1 MKLLKDFSGGIA
13 YGEINEKDCLAIYLF
28 DFFSG
33 GVFIYKN
40 TRSDSLHIYYIVS
53 SCDCLE
59 TRCSK
64 YHAAPGDT
72 LQLKVFFQSDSIGVF
87 VRELYIYG
95 NFPSLPLSLTVEG
108 DCI

>member
-13 YGEINEKDCLAIYLF
+13 YGEINEKDCLSICLF

-72 LQLKVFFQSDSIGVF
+72 LQLKVSFRSDSLSV
-87 VRELYIYG
+87 
-95 NFPSLPLSLTVEG
+95 NFIFMATFPLCHLV
-108 DCI
+108 

>member
-1 MKLLKDFSGGIA
+1 MKDFSGGIA
-13 YGEINEKDCLAIYLF
+13 YGEIKEKDCLSICLF

-72 LQLKVFFQSDSIGVF
+72 LQLKVSFQSDSIEVF
-87 VRELYIYG
+87 VREIHHLDLS
-95 NFPSLPLSLTVEG
+95 PSLPLSLTVEG

>member
-13 YGEINEKDCLAIYLF
+13 YGEINEKDCLAICLF

-53 SCDCLE
+53 SWDCPE

-72 LQLKVFFQSDSIGVF
+72 LQLKVSFQSDSIGVF

>member
-13 YGEINEKDCLAIYLF
+13 YGEINEKDCLSICLF

-59 TRCSK
+59 TRSSK

-72 LQLKVFFQSDSIGVF
+72 LQLKVSFQSDSIEVF